1 MISNFSYDVLMTQI
15 NQPTNQYAPGSG
27 NVYLFFFLIVA
38 FHIIDVMTDFKWG
51 VRIPIY
57 FVLIPLLIWLL
68 GIYKDYDLRQ
78 LAFLFLATFL
88 EFYLTKITPAFA
100 VGIAVTFF
108 PISIIYFIFTIGGRG
123 WYWFVRVPVIIL
135 ILFLVMPPLIS
146 SLSEQNQIDQ
156 MGYKQSTA
164 DVFKYMT
171 EKFNSGIGS
180 FWTGT
185 KKVAAETKTGV
196 TSTFKNSTGQQ
207 YYQGEV
213 EKNANQKIGVY
224 LENIKEADPFNYENQ
239 EILIWATVKARAY
252 EGSANE
258 NNDITIKPS
267 CVSDR
272 FDEALKRNGTI
283 KQKPFTVSTYDEQ
296 DLDCIFP
303 VIAPTTGNGK
313 AKSLTMG
320 EHTITFNAQFNFT
333 TKAYKKAYF
342 TDYELLR
349 SLNRENIDVFQQYN
363 LEKNPK
369 AVYTNGPIEIG
380 METQDIIT
388 LRQDDSRSP
397 TIGFSLRNRQT
408 GDLKRI
414 NKISLSLPAGLEIA
428 TITDPSS
435 TSQPKLDCN
444 KNFILDTTLTT
455 NELNVYSLS
464 NEEYKN
470 NNKEDLQSFRCTLKV
485 ENKELLM
492 DQSPVVTRY
501 FQINANYEYE
511 LHGSR
516 TITVKPALK

>member
-1 MISNFSYDVLMTQI
+1 MAESNTTTNSNNSGIS
-15 NQPTNQYAPGSG
+15 GSG
-27 NVYLFFFLIVA
+27 NIYIFFFIILI

-51 VRIPIY
+51 VRIPLY
-57 FVLIPLLIWLL
+57 FVAIPLLIWML
-68 GIYKDYDLRQ
+68 GIWKEYNIRQ
-78 LAFLFLATFL
+78 LAFLFLATFA
-88 EFYLTKITPAFA
+88 EFYLTKITPNFA

-108 PISIIYFIFTIGGRG
+108 PISILYFIFTIGGRG
-123 WYWFVRVPVIIL
+123 WYWLVRVPIIIL

-146 SLSEQNQIDQ
+146 SLSEQSQIDQ

-171 EKFNSGIGS
+171 SKFSSGIGS

-185 KKVAAETKTGV
+185 KKLGTETKAGL

-239 EILIWATVKARAY
+239 EILLWATVKARAY

-258 NNDITIKPS
+258 NNDLIIKPS
-267 CVSDR
+267 CVADR
-272 FDEALKRNGTI
+272 FDESLKKNGII
-283 KQKPFTVSTYDEQ
+283 KQKQFKVSSYDEQ
-296 DLDCIFP
+296 DLDCTFP
-303 VIAPTTGNGK
+303 VIAPLNGK
-313 AKSLTMG
+313 GKPKSLAQG
-320 EHTITFNAQFNFT
+320 EHTITFNAQFDFT

-342 TDYELLR
+342 TDYNLLK
-349 SLNRENIDVFQQYN
+349 SLNRENIDIFTQYN

-380 METQDIIT
+380 METQDVIT
-388 LRQDDSRSP
+388 IGQDTSRSP
-397 TIGFSLRNRQT
+397 TIGFSLRNKQT

-428 TITDPSS
+428 TITDPASS
-435 TSQPKLDCN
+435 TSKLDCN
-444 KNFILDTTLTT
+444 KKFEADSGLTT
-455 NELNVYSLS
+455 KDLNVYSLS

-470 NNKEDLQSFRCTLKV
+470 NNGLELQSFRCTL
-485 ENKELLM
+485 NIIDKELLM
-492 DQSPVVTRY
+492 DASPVVTRY
-501 FQINANYEYE
+501 IQINANYEYE

-516 TITVKPALK
+516 TITVKPALQ